1 MIVLD
6 TNVLSEAFRPAPS
19 DGVMRWLA
27 AQRRMEVFITAIT
40 QAEVLY
46 GVEGLPAGRRRTRL
60 LGAIEKLLV
69 DEFQGRILP
78 FDEEPARLFAKIV
91 VGREAMGRPI
101 LQFDAMIAAI
111 ARSRHAA
118 VATRNVNDFGHCGVR
133 VIDPW
138 AE

>member
-6 TNVLSEAFRPAPS
+6 TNVLSEVLRPSPAES
-19 DGVMRWLA
+19 VMRWLA
-27 AQRRMEVFITAIT
+27 GQPRDIVATTAVT

-46 GVEGLPAGRRRTRL
+46 GVEALPAGKRRKQL
-60 LGAIEKLLV
+60 HEAIGKLFSE
-69 DEFQGRILP
+69 EFRGRVFP
-78 FDEEPARLFAKIV
+78 FDEESAGWFAKIV

-101 LQFDAMIAAI
+101 SQFDAMIAAI
-111 ARSRHAA
+111 ARCRQAA
-118 VATRNVNDFGHCGVR
+118 VATRNVNDFQHCGVS